1 MGRLDDLRE
10 RLLTPAGARAVTH
23 PVAILGAGVAA
34 AGAIAASL
42 PLAVAPAAAAV
53 VWGAV
58 AATRLPRSRRAR
70 TADLRNLTEP
80 WRRYLV
86 EAVAARQRFDTAVDE
101 CAPGPL
107 RRRLEQIG
115 RRVEDG
121 VAEVDRIAR
130 HGSRLDRAIREL
142 DDPDDLRERVAEARE
157 RDDADGAYV
166 AALSSQLAST
176 ERIVRLAVETRHRL
190 EVLDAQLDE
199 SVARV
204 VELSLRQ
211 GDPAEAGRLGSE
223 VDGLVA
229 EMESLR
235 LALDE
240 SRATG

>member
-1 MGRLDDLRE
+1 MLEDLRE
-10 RLLTPAGARAVTH
+10 RVLTPAGARAVTH
-23 PVAILGAGVAA
+23 PLAILGAGVVGAGVIVSGA
-34 AGAIAASL
+34 PIALAGVAGAA
-42 PLAVAPAAAAV
+42 

-58 AATRLPRSRRAR
+58 AARKLPRSRRAR
-70 TADLRNLTEP
+70 TPELGNLQEP

-101 CAPGPL
+101 CDPGPL
-107 RRRLEQIG
+107 RRRLEQVG

-142 DDPDDLRERVAEARE
+142 DDPEELRQRVTGAEEGGSAPE
-157 RDDADGAYV
+157 VV
-166 AALSSQLAST
+166 AALRSQLAST
-176 ERIVRLAVETRHRL
+176 ERIIALAVETRQRL
-190 EVLDAQLDE
+190 ELLDAQLDE
-199 SVARV
+199 AVARV

-211 GDPAEAGRLGSE
+211 GDPDEVGALGSD

-240 SRATG
+240 SRELDV

>member
-1 MGRLDDLRE
+1 MLRDLRE

-23 PVAILGAGVAA
+23 PAAILGAGVVA
-34 AGAIAASL
+34 AGAIVAGAAL
-42 PLAVAPAAAAV
+42 PLAGAAGVVA
-53 VWGAV
+53 WGAV
-58 AATRLPRSRRAR
+58 AARNLPRSRRGR
-70 TADLRNLTEP
+70 TPDLRGLQEP

-86 EAVAARQRFDTAVDE
+86 EAVAARQRFDTAVGQCD
-101 CAPGPL
+101 PGPL

-142 DDPDDLRERVAEARE
+142 EDPDELRERLEQAAADPTTPPEVTASLEA
-157 RDDADGAYV
+157 
-166 AALSSQLAST
+166 QLAST
-176 ERIVRLAVETRHRL
+176 ERIVRLAVETRQRL

-199 SVARV
+199 AVARV

-211 GDPAEAGRLGSE
+211 GDAAEAGALGNR
-223 VDGLVA
+223 VDGLVG

-240 SRATG
+240 SSAATG

>member
-1 MGRLDDLRE
+1 MLEDLRE

-23 PVAILGAGVAA
+23 PVAVLGAGVVAAGTIVAGAPFAVAGLAGAA
-34 AGAIAASL
+34 A
-42 PLAVAPAAAAV
+42 
-53 VWGAV
+53 WGAV
-58 AATRLPRSRRAR
+58 VARRLPRSRRAR
-70 TADLRNLTEP
+70 TPDLRGLQEP

-86 EAVAARQRFDTAVDE
+86 EAVAARQRFDTAVGQCE
-101 CAPGPL
+101 PGPL
-107 RRRLEQIG
+107 RRRLELIG

-130 HGSRLDRAIREL
+130 HGSRLDTAIREL
-142 DDPDDLRERVAEARE
+142 EDPDELRERLE
-157 RDDADGAYV
+157 RGRSDPTTPPEVTESLDA
-166 AALSSQLAST
+166 QLAST
-176 ERIVRLAVETRHRL
+176 ERIVRLAVETRQRL

-211 GDPAEAGRLGSE
+211 GDAAEAGALGNR
-223 VDGLVA
+223 VDGLVG

-240 SRATG
+240 SRGATG